1 LFVSLSSSSDPT
13 RFNAHRSHPPASLK
27 LKRFLHFPNL
37 LFTLDRSRRH
47 ATAFTATRHFKAS
60 LSFAC
65 TRCSQKISSSAAL
78 PLNRRR
84 RRRRSSS
91 LSSLCWLKI
100 EKNASLMH
108 SDSISSSSSSSKI
121 FANVVSL
128 GLEREL
134 YDASVLSSSSLSVPA
149 RDPHARRR
157 RRREKRRPIDDR
169 DEYRRRCIE
178 RMTRKKNAE
187 ALLQKKTQKHKKREE
202 RCPRLRV
209 ETFTR
214 EEEMRT

>member
-1 LFVSLSSSSDPT
+1 
-13 RFNAHRSHPPASLK
+13 

-84 RRRRSSS
+84 RRRRRRRSSSSSS
-91 LSSLCWLKI
+91 LCRRWLKI
-100 EKNASLMH
+100 EKNASEMH
-108 SDSISSSSSSSKI
+108 SDSISSSSSSSSKI

-128 GLEREL
+128 GLERDS
-134 YDASVLSSSSLSVPA
+134 YDASASSSSTLSVLSA
-149 RDPHARRR
+149 RDPHLRRRRRR

-169 DEYRRRCIE
+169 
-178 RMTRKKNAE
+178 
-187 ALLQKKTQKHKKREE
+187 EE
-202 RCPRLRV
+202 
-209 ETFTR
+209 
-214 EEEMRT
+214 